1 MISEALPPSTGIS
14 VKVSYDAA
22 SRLTGIVDTKGTAS
36 IATFSYTRDAA
47 GLLAGATETGVPN
60 PGSDTYTYTAL
71 NQLSG
76 VNLGSY
82 SYDAADNVTGL
93 IVPSQV
99 SLQYDSSNELIKLT
113 SGTQVT
119 NFNYDTRGNRLS
131 RTPPSGPALT
141 YIYDQANRM
150 TAFGTNA
157 TYQYAGDGLRMSK
170 IVGTAT
176 EAFTWERSGTLP
188 LLIMDGTTNY
198 VYGPDGSP
206 LEQVNGSGTALF
218 YLHDQIGSTRL
229 LVNSSGAVQASY
241 RRGRRTLATATADPT
256 TENFHQF
263 RTRAKTL
270 WYQLRILRPVN
281 PVVLKTLSD
290 DLHSLG
296 DLLGRAHD
304 LSFLAER
311 LRSEHGKSKWEREG
325 QRLLAV
331 IEVSQHDLQRGATEL
346 AEHFFAERPRDFSSR
361 VGSWL
366 QDWEGKSSHSV
377 ADALVT

>member
-1 MISEALPPSTGIS
+1 MSYELRHDETLGDNLCRICRKQIEGAVAVAKGETKTDDTPVHEMRKHLKKARGALRLVRKEIGRGMYRTQNHALRDVARLTSEIRDAEVRLQTVRELQEVTKRDGHGTYGNLEVMLTLELENFMAAFAEWQTQAVPLLEQ
-14 VKVSYDAA
+14 AA
-22 SRLTGIVDTKGTAS
+22 SAIDCWTLDQ
-36 IATFSYTRDAA
+36 FSCK
-47 GLLAGATETGVPN
+47 
-60 PGSDTYTYTAL
+60 
-71 NQLSG
+71 QLCC
-76 VNLGSY
+76 
-82 SYDAADNVTGL
+82 
-93 IVPSQV
+93 
-99 SLQYDSSNELIKLT
+99 
-113 SGTQVT
+113 
-119 NFNYDTRGNRLS
+119 
-131 RTPPSGPALT
+131 
-141 YIYDQANRM
+141 
-150 TAFGTNA
+150 
-157 TYQYAGDGLRMSK
+157 
-170 IVGTAT
+170 
-176 EAFTWERSGTLP
+176 
-188 LLIMDGTTNY
+188 
-198 VYGPDGSP
+198 
-206 LEQVNGSGTALF
+206 
-218 YLHDQIGSTRL
+218 
-229 LVNSSGAVQASY
+229 AVQASY
-241 RRGRRTLATATADPT
+241 RRGRRALATATSDPT

>member
-1 MISEALPPSTGIS
+1 MSYELRHDETLGENLCRICRKQIEGAVAVAKGEAKTDDTPVHEMRKHLKKARGALRLVRKEIGRGMYRTQNHALRDVARLQEVTKRDGHGTYGNLEVMLTLELENFMAAFTEWQTQAVPLLEQ
-14 VKVSYDAA
+14 AA
-22 SRLTGIVDTKGTAS
+22 SAVDCWTLDQ
-36 IATFSYTRDAA
+36 FSCK
-47 GLLAGATETGVPN
+47 
-60 PGSDTYTYTAL
+60 
-71 NQLSG
+71 QLCC
-76 VNLGSY
+76 
-82 SYDAADNVTGL
+82 
-93 IVPSQV
+93 
-99 SLQYDSSNELIKLT
+99 
-113 SGTQVT
+113 
-119 NFNYDTRGNRLS
+119 
-131 RTPPSGPALT
+131 
-141 YIYDQANRM
+141 
-150 TAFGTNA
+150 
-157 TYQYAGDGLRMSK
+157 
-170 IVGTAT
+170 
-176 EAFTWERSGTLP
+176 
-188 LLIMDGTTNY
+188 
-198 VYGPDGSP
+198 
-206 LEQVNGSGTALF
+206 
-218 YLHDQIGSTRL
+218 
-229 LVNSSGAVQASY
+229 AVQASY
-241 RRGRRTLATATADPT
+241 RRGRRALGTATADPT